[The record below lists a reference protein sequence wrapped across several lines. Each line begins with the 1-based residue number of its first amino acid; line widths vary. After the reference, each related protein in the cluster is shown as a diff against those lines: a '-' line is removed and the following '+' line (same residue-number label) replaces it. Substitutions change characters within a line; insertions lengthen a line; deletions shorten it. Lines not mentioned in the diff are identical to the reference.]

1 MGNNEEPPADAGGSD
16 KMNPFRGNLFEN
28 LRMGLDTLWQH
39 KLRSLLT
46 ILGVVIG
53 TMTVIV
59 IAAFVSGIDARV
71 SKEIESFGTN
81 SIYIYRFDPSFNINP
96 TQEERMR
103 KPLSYDDTL
112 AIAAECP
119 SVAYA
124 AAFMSPVD
132 FFGGPFTQR
141 INVRYHDIEM
151 SNAAV
156 QGASPS
162 YFKMGVTNLD
172 EGRYFTDE
180 ENARHANVLV
190 IGRDVANTLFPFTNA
205 IDQPV
210 TINGRAYQVVG
221 VLAERDVFLIGA
233 EDPNNENKAVYL
245 PYLTLRKLYPEV
257 NDNFV
262 LAQGRPGLM
271 NEAEEEI
278 RDLLRRRR
286 KVEFG
291 KPDNF
296 SISTS
301 EQILSQFGAIT
312 GGVFALMVAISS
324 VGLLIGGIG
333 VMNIMLVSVTERTR
347 EIGVRK
353 AMGARRRDIIVQ
365 FLIEAATLTGLGGLL
380 GIAFGTVIALLIQM
394 IMPTYIPLW
403 APVVGFVVS
412 VGLGLTFGLWPAWK
426 AARLNPIEALRY
438 E

>member
-1 MGNNEEPPADAGGSD
+1 
-16 KMNPFRGNLFEN
+16 MNFLRSNFFEN
-28 LRMGLDTLWQH
+28 IRMGLDTLWQH

-81 SIYIYRFDPSFNINP
+81 TIYVYRFDPGFNFNP
-96 TQEERMR
+96 SQEERMR
-103 KPLSYDDTL
+103 KPLSYEDTK
-112 AIAAECP
+112 AIENECP
-119 SVAYA
+119 SIQFAT
-124 AAFMSPVD
+124 AFMSPVD

-141 INVRYHDIEM
+141 VNVRHRDIEM
-151 SNAAV
+151 TNAAV
-156 QGASPS
+156 QGTLPS
-162 YFKMGVTNLD
+162 YFKMGVTNIA

-180 ENARHANVLV
+180 ENDRHANVVV
-190 IGRDVANTLFPFTNA
+190 IGRDVANTLFPFSNA
-205 IDQPV
+205 VDQQL
-210 TINGRAYQVVG
+210 TMNGRGYKVVG
-221 VLAERDVFLIGA
+221 VLAERDVFIVGA

-245 PYLTLRKLYPEV
+245 PYLTLRKLYPDV
-257 NDNFV
+257 DDNFV
-262 LAQGRPGLM
+262 MATARPGQM
-271 NEAEEEI
+271 QAAVEEI
-278 RDLLRRRR
+278 RELLRRRR
-286 KVEFG
+286 KVAFES
-291 KPDNF
+291 PDNF
-296 SISTS
+296 GISTS
-301 EQILSQFGAIT
+301 EQILNQFAAIT

-353 AMGARRRDIIVQ
+353 AIGARRRDIVIQ

-380 GIAFGTVIALLIQM
+380 GIIVGCVIALLIQI

-412 VGLGLTFGLWPAWK
+412 VGLGLSFGLWPAWK

>member
-1 MGNNEEPPADAGGSD
+1 MKLLRND
-16 KMNPFRGNLFEN
+16 FLEN
-28 LRMGLDTLWQH
+28 LRMALDTLRQH

-46 ILGVVIG
+46 VLGVVIG

-81 SIYIYRFDPSFNINP
+81 SIYIYRFDPGFNFNP

-103 KPLSYDDTL
+103 KPLTYEDTL
-112 AIAAECP
+112 AIQNECP
-119 SVAYA
+119 SVAYS

-141 INVRYHDIEM
+141 VNVRYQTIEM
-151 SNAAV
+151 TNAAV
-156 QGASPS
+156 QGASPT
-162 YFKMGVTNLD
+162 YFKMGVTNIG

-180 ENARHANVLV
+180 ENARHASVVV
-190 IGRDVANTLFPFTNA
+190 IGRDVANTLFPFSNA
-205 IDQPV
+205 VDQNV

-221 VLAERDVFLIGA
+221 VLAERDVFLVGA
-233 EDPNNENKAVYL
+233 EDPNNENKAVYM
-245 PYLTLRKLYPEV
+245 PYLTLRKLYPDV
-257 NDNFV
+257 DDNFV
-262 LAQGRPGLM
+262 MAQARPGRM
-271 NEAEEEI
+271 HDAVEEI

-286 KVEFG
+286 KVSFD

-296 SISTS
+296 GISTS
-301 EQILSQFGAIT
+301 DQIITQFQAIT

-353 AMGARRRDIIVQ
+353 AIGARRLDIIVQ
-365 FLIEAATLTGLGGLL
+365 FLIEAATLTGMGGLL
-380 GIAFGTVIALLIQM
+380 GILAGSGIALLIKT
-394 IMPTYIPLW
+394 IMPTYIPTW
-403 APVVGFVVS
+403 APIVGFAVS
-412 VGLGLTFGLWPAWK
+412 VGLGLVFGLWPAWK
-426 AARLNPIEALRY
+426 AARLDPIEALRF

>member
-1 MGNNEEPPADAGGSD
+1 MRLSHGHI
-16 KMNPFRGNLFEN
+16 FEN

-103 KPLSYDDTL
+103 KPLSYEDML
-112 AIAAECP
+112 AIESECP
-119 SVAYA
+119 SITYA
-124 AAFMSPVD
+124 TAFMSPVD
-132 FFGGPFTQR
+132 FFAGPFTQR
-141 INVRYHDIEM
+141 VNVRYRDIEM
-151 SNAAV
+151 TNAAV
-156 QGASPS
+156 QGTSPS
-162 YFKMGVTNLD
+162 YFKMGVTNIA

-190 IGRDVANTLFPFTNA
+190 IGHDVANTLFPFSNA
-205 IDQPV
+205 LDNQV
-210 TINGRAYQVVG
+210 TINGRGYQVVG
-221 VLAERDVFLIGA
+221 VLAERDVFLVGA
-233 EDPNNENKAVYL
+233 EDPNNENKAVYM
-245 PYLTLRKLYPEV
+245 PYLTLRKFYPEV
-257 NDNFV
+257 DDNFV
-262 LAQGRPGLM
+262 MAQARPGLM
-271 NEAEEEI
+271 QAAVEEVRE
-278 RDLLRRRR
+278 LLRRRR
-286 KVEFG
+286 KVAFG
-291 KPDNF
+291 NPDNF
-296 SISTS
+296 GISTS

-353 AMGARRRDIIVQ
+353 AMGARRLDIIVQ

-380 GIAFGTVIALLIQM
+380 GILAGCGIALLIQM
-394 IMPTYIPLW
+394 IMPTHIPLW
-403 APVVGFVVS
+403 APAVGFIVS

>member
-1 MGNNEEPPADAGGSD
+1 
-16 KMNPFRGNLFEN
+16 MNFFRSNILEN

-39 KLRSLLT
+39 KLRSMLT

-71 SKEIESFGTN
+71 QKEIESFGTN
-81 SIYIYRFDPSFNINP
+81 SIYVYRFDPGFNFNP

-103 KPLSYDDTL
+103 KPLSYEDTL
-112 AIAAECP
+112 AIEAECP
-119 SVAYA
+119 SIQYA

-141 INVRYHDIEM
+141 VNVRYREIEM
-151 SNAAV
+151 TNAAV

-162 YFKMGVTNLD
+162 YFKMGVTNIA
-172 EGRYFTDE
+172 EGRYFLDE
-180 ENARHANVLV
+180 DNARHANVAV
-190 IGRDVANTLFPFTNA
+190 IGRDVANTLFPFVNA
-205 IDQPV
+205 VDKELS
-210 TINGRAYQVVG
+210 INGRAYRVVG
-221 VLAERDVFLIGA
+221 VLAERDVFLVGA

-245 PYLTLRKLYPEV
+245 PYLTLRKLYPDV
-257 NDNFV
+257 DDNFV
-262 LAQGRPGLM
+262 MAQARPGQM
-271 NEAEEEI
+271 KPAVEEI
-278 RDLLRRRR
+278 RELLRRRR
-286 KVEFG
+286 KVAFD

-296 SISTS
+296 GISTS
-301 EQILSQFGAIT
+301 EQIISQFGAIT

-353 AMGARRRDIIVQ
+353 AIGARRRDIIIQ
-365 FLIEAATLTGLGGLL
+365 FLIEAATLTGMGGLL
-380 GIAFGTVIALLIQM
+380 GIIAGVIIALLIQM
-394 IMPTYIPLW
+394 IMPTYIPAW
-403 APVVGFVVS
+403 APIVGFVVS

>member
-1 MGNNEEPPADAGGSD
+1 
-16 KMNPFRGNLFEN
+16 
-28 LRMGLDTLWQH
+28 MGLDTLWQH

-46 ILGVVIG
+46 VLGVIIG

-81 SIYIYRFDPSFNINP
+81 SVYVYRFDPGFNFNP
-96 TQEERMR
+96 SQEERMR
-103 KPLSYDDTL
+103 KPLSYEDTL
-112 AIAAECP
+112 AIESECS
-119 SVAYA
+119 SVQYA

-141 INVRYHDIEM
+141 VNVRYREIEM
-151 SNAAV
+151 TNAAV
-156 QGASPS
+156 QGASPA
-162 YFKMGVTNLD
+162 YFKMGVTNIA

-180 ENARHANVLV
+180 ENSRHANVLV
-190 IGRDVANTLFPFTNA
+190 IGNDVANTLFPYSNA
-205 IDQPV
+205 VDQEV
-210 TINGRAYQVVG
+210 SINGRGYRVVG
-221 VLAERDVFLIGA
+221 VLAERDVFLVGA

-257 NDNFV
+257 KDNFV
-262 LAQGRPGLM
+262 MAQARPGEM
-271 NEAEEEI
+271 KQAVEEI
-278 RDLLRRRR
+278 RELLRRRR
-286 KVEFG
+286 KVAFG
-291 KPDNF
+291 APDNF
-296 SISTS
+296 GISTS
-301 EQILSQFGAIT
+301 EQIISQFGAIT

-333 VMNIMLVSVTERTR
+333 VMNIMLVSVTERTK

-353 AMGARRRDIIVQ
+353 AIGARRQDIILQ
-365 FLIEAATLTGLGGLL
+365 FLIEAATLTGVGGLL
-380 GIAFGTVIALLIQM
+380 GIIVGSLIALGIQT

-403 APVVGFVVS
+403 SPIVGFGVS
-412 VGLGLTFGLWPAWK
+412 VGLGVIFGLWPAWK

>member
-1 MGNNEEPPADAGGSD
+1 MKLLQGSIY
-16 KMNPFRGNLFEN
+16 EN
-28 LRMGLDTLWQH
+28 VRMGLDTLWQH

-46 ILGVVIG
+46 VLGVIIG

-81 SIYIYRFDPSFNINP
+81 SVYVYRFDPGFNFNP
-96 TQEERMR
+96 SQEERMR
-103 KPLSYDDTL
+103 KPLSYEDTL
-112 AIAAECP
+112 AIESECS
-119 SVAYA
+119 SVQYA

-141 INVRYHDIEM
+141 VNVRYREIEM
-151 SNAAV
+151 TNAAV
-156 QGASPS
+156 QGASPA
-162 YFKMGVTNLD
+162 YFKMGVTNIA

-180 ENARHANVLV
+180 ENSRHANVLV
-190 IGRDVANTLFPFTNA
+190 IGNDVANTLFPYSNA
-205 IDQPV
+205 VDQEV
-210 TINGRAYQVVG
+210 SINGRGYRVVG
-221 VLAERDVFLIGA
+221 VLAERDVFLVGA

-257 NDNFV
+257 KDNFV
-262 LAQGRPGLM
+262 MAQARPGQM
-271 NEAEEEI
+271 KQAVEEI
-278 RDLLRRRR
+278 RELLRRRR
-286 KVEFG
+286 KVAFG
-291 KPDNF
+291 APDNF
-296 SISTS
+296 GISTS
-301 EQILSQFGAIT
+301 EQIISQFGAIT

-333 VMNIMLVSVTERTR
+333 VMNIMLVSVTERTK

-353 AMGARRRDIIVQ
+353 AIGARRQDIILQ

-380 GIAFGTVIALLIQM
+380 GIVVGSLIALGIQT

-403 APVVGFVVS
+403 SPIVGFGVS
-412 VGLGLTFGLWPAWK
+412 VGLGVIFGLWPAWK

>member
-1 MGNNEEPPADAGGSD
+1 
-16 KMNPFRGNLFEN
+16 MNFFRSNIFEN

-39 KLRSLLT
+39 KLRSMLT

-59 IAAFVSGIDARV
+59 IAALVSGIDARV
-71 SKEIESFGTN
+71 QKEIESFGTN
-81 SIYIYRFDPSFNINP
+81 SVYIYRFDPGFNFNP

-103 KPLSYDDTL
+103 KPLSYEDTL
-112 AIAAECP
+112 AIESECP
-119 SVAYA
+119 SIQYA

-141 INVRYHDIEM
+141 VNVRYREIEM
-151 SNAAV
+151 TNAAV

-162 YFKMGVTNLD
+162 YFKMGVTNIA
-172 EGRYFTDE
+172 EGRYFADE
-180 ENARHANVLV
+180 ENARHASVAV
-190 IGRDVANTLFPFTNA
+190 IGRDVANTLFPFINA
-205 IDQPV
+205 VDKEV
-210 TINGRAYQVVG
+210 SINGRAYRVVG
-221 VLAERDVFLIGA
+221 VLAERDVFLVGA

-245 PYLTLRKLYPEV
+245 PYLTLRKLYPDV
-257 NDNFV
+257 DDNFV
-262 LAQGRPGLM
+262 MAQARPGQM
-271 NEAEEEI
+271 KEAVEEI

-286 KVEFG
+286 KVAYG
-291 KPDNF
+291 APDNF
-296 SISTS
+296 GISTS
-301 EQILSQFGAIT
+301 EQIISQFGAIT

-353 AMGARRRDIIVQ
+353 AIGARRRDIIVQ

-380 GIAFGTVIALLIQM
+380 GIVVGVIIALLIQM
-394 IMPTYIPLW
+394 IMPTYIPVW

-412 VGLGLTFGLWPAWK
+412 VGLGLSFGLWPAWK

>member
-1 MGNNEEPPADAGGSD
+1 M
-16 KMNPFRGNLFEN
+16 KLFRGNLYEN

-81 SIYIYRFDPSFNINP
+81 SVYIYRFDPGFNFNP

-103 KPLSYDDTL
+103 KPLSYEDTL
-112 AIAAECP
+112 AIESECP
-119 SVAYA
+119 SVLYA
-124 AAFMSPVD
+124 TAFMSPID

-141 INVRYHDIEM
+141 VNVRYRDIEM
-151 SNAAV
+151 TNSAV
-156 QGASPS
+156 QGATPS
-162 YFKMGVTNLD
+162 YFKMGVTNIA

-180 ENARHANVLV
+180 ENARHAYVLV

-205 IDQPV
+205 VDKEV
-210 TINGRAYQVVG
+210 TINGRSYRVVG
-221 VLAERDVFLIGA
+221 VLAERDVFLVGA
-233 EDPNNENKAVYL
+233 EDPNNENKAVYM
-245 PYLTLRKLYPEV
+245 PYLTLRKQYPEV

-262 LAQGRPGLM
+262 MAQARPGLM
-271 NEAEEEI
+271 KEAVEEI
-278 RDLLRRRR
+278 REVLRRRR
-286 KVEFG
+286 KVAFG
-291 KPDNF
+291 SADNF
-296 SISTS
+296 GISTS
-301 EQILSQFGAIT
+301 EQIISQFGAIT

-353 AMGARRRDIIVQ
+353 AMGARRRDIIIQ

-380 GIAFGTVIALLIQM
+380 GIIAGSIIALLIQM
-394 IMPTYIPLW
+394 IMPTYIPVW

>member
-1 MGNNEEPPADAGGSD
+1 
-16 KMNPFRGNLFEN
+16 
-28 LRMGLDTLWQH
+28 MGLDTLWQH
-39 KLRSLLT
+39 KLRSMLT

-71 SKEIESFGTN
+71 QKEIESFGTN
-81 SIYIYRFDPSFNINP
+81 SIYVYRFDPGFNFNP
-96 TQEERMR
+96 SQEERMR
-103 KPLSYDDTL
+103 KPLSYEDTL
-112 AIAAECP
+112 AIEAECP
-119 SVAYA
+119 SIQYA

-141 INVRYHDIEM
+141 VNVRYREIEM
-151 SNAAV
+151 TNAAV

-162 YFKMGVTNLD
+162 YFKMGVTNIA
-172 EGRYFTDE
+172 EGRYFSDDDNE
-180 ENARHANVLV
+180 RHANVAV
-190 IGRDVANTLFPFTNA
+190 IGRDVANTLFPFANA
-205 IDQPV
+205 VDKEIS
-210 TINGRAYQVVG
+210 INGRGYRVIG
-221 VLAERDVFLIGA
+221 VLAERDVFLVGA

-245 PYLTLRKLYPEV
+245 PYLTLRKLYPDV
-257 NDNFV
+257 DDNFV
-262 LAQGRPGLM
+262 MAQARPGQM
-271 NEAEEEI
+271 KAAVEEVRE
-278 RDLLRRRR
+278 LLRRRR
-286 KVEFG
+286 KVAFG

-296 SISTS
+296 GISTS
-301 EQILSQFGAIT
+301 EQIISQFGAIT

-353 AMGARRRDIIVQ
+353 AIGARRRDIIIQ
-365 FLIEAATLTGLGGLL
+365 FLIEAATLTGMGGLL
-380 GIAFGTVIALLIQM
+380 GIIAGVIIALLIQM
-394 IMPTYIPLW
+394 IMPTYIPAW
-403 APVVGFVVS
+403 APIVGFVVS

>member
-1 MGNNEEPPADAGGSD
+1 M
-16 KMNPFRGNLFEN
+16 KLFHGNLFEN

-81 SIYIYRFDPSFNINP
+81 SIYVYRFDPGFNFNP
-96 TQEERMR
+96 TAEERMR
-103 KPLSYDDTL
+103 KPLSYEDTL
-112 AIAAECP
+112 AIERECP
-119 SVAYA
+119 SIIYA

-132 FFGGPFTQR
+132 FFGGPFTER
-141 INVRYHDIEM
+141 INVRYRDLEM
-151 SNAAV
+151 TNSAV

-162 YFKMGVTNLD
+162 YFRMGVTNIA
-172 EGRYFTDE
+172 EGRYFTEE
-180 ENARHANVLV
+180 ENSLHASVAV
-190 IGRDVANTLFPFTNA
+190 IGHDVANTLFPFTKA
-205 IDQPV
+205 VDESI
-210 TINGRAYQVVG
+210 TINGRAYRVVG
-221 VLAERDVFLIGA
+221 VLAERDIFLVGA

-245 PYLTLRKLYPEV
+245 PYRTVRKLYPDV
-257 NDNFV
+257 DDNFV
-262 LAQGRPGLM
+262 MAQARPGM
-271 NEAEEEI
+271 MKQAVEEV

-286 KVEFG
+286 RVEFG

-296 SISTS
+296 GISTS
-301 EQILSQFGAIT
+301 DQILTQFSAIT

-353 AMGARRRDIIVQ
+353 AIGARRRDIVIQ
-365 FLIEAATLTGLGGLL
+365 FLIEAATLTGMGGLL
-380 GIAFGTVIALLIQM
+380 GIIIGSIIALLIQM
-394 IMPTYIPLW
+394 IMPTYIPAW
-403 APVVGFVVS
+403 APIVGFGVS

-426 AARLNPIEALRY
+426 ASRLNPIEALRY

>member
-1 MGNNEEPPADAGGSD
+1 MKLFHGH
-16 KMNPFRGNLFEN
+16 LFEN

-71 SKEIESFGTN
+71 SKEVESFGTN
-81 SIYIYRFDPSFNINP
+81 TIYVYRFDPSFNINP

-103 KPLSYDDTL
+103 KPLSYEDTL

-119 SVAYA
+119 SVIYA

-141 INVRYHDIEM
+141 INVRYRDIEM
-151 SNAAV
+151 SNASV

-190 IGRDVANTLFPFTNA
+190 IGRDVANTLFPFSNA
-205 IDQPV
+205 LDQPV
-210 TINGRAYQVVG
+210 TINGRAYSVVG

-245 PYLTLRKLYPEV
+245 PYLTVRKLYPEV
-257 NDNFV
+257 DDNFV
-262 LAQGRPGLM
+262 IAQARPGLM
-271 NEAEEEI
+271 NEAVEEI

-296 SISTS
+296 GISTS
-301 EQILSQFGAIT
+301 EKILTQFGAIT

-380 GIAFGTVIALLIQM
+380 GIIAGSVIALLIQI

-403 APVVGFVVS
+403 APLVGFVVS

>member
-1 MGNNEEPPADAGGSD
+1 
-16 KMNPFRGNLFEN
+16 
-28 LRMGLDTLWQH
+28 MGLDTLWQH
-39 KLRSLLT
+39 KLRSMLT

-71 SKEIESFGTN
+71 QKEIESFGTN
-81 SIYIYRFDPSFNINP
+81 SIYVYRFDPGFNFNP

-103 KPLSYDDTL
+103 KPLSYEDTL
-112 AIAAECP
+112 AIESECP
-119 SVAYA
+119 SIQYA

-141 INVRYHDIEM
+141 VNVRYREIEM
-151 SNAAV
+151 TNAAV

-162 YFKMGVTNLD
+162 YFKMGVTNIA

-180 ENARHANVLV
+180 ENSRHANVVV
-190 IGRDVANTLFPFTNA
+190 IGRDVANTLFPYINA
-205 IDQPV
+205 VDKEV
-210 TINGRAYQVVG
+210 SINGRGYRVVG
-221 VLAERDVFLIGA
+221 VLAERDVFLVGA

-245 PYLTLRKLYPEV
+245 PYLTLRKLYPDV
-257 NDNFV
+257 DDNFV
-262 LAQGRPGLM
+262 MAQARPDQM
-271 NEAEEEI
+271 KPAVEEI
-278 RDLLRRRR
+278 RELLRRRR
-286 KVEFG
+286 KVAFG
-291 KPDNF
+291 APDNF
-296 SISTS
+296 GISTS
-301 EQILSQFGAIT
+301 EQILSQFAAIT

-353 AMGARRRDIIVQ
+353 AIGARRRDIVIQ

-380 GIAFGTVIALLIQM
+380 GIAVGTIIALLIQM

-403 APVVGFVVS
+403 APIVGFVVS
-412 VGLGLTFGLWPAWK
+412 VGLGLSFGLWPAWK

>member
-1 MGNNEEPPADAGGSD
+1 
-16 KMNPFRGNLFEN
+16 
-28 LRMGLDTLWQH
+28 MGLDTLWQH

-46 ILGVVIG
+46 VLGVIIG

-81 SIYIYRFDPSFNINP
+81 SVYVYRFDPGFNFNP
-96 TQEERMR
+96 SQEERMR
-103 KPLSYDDTL
+103 KPLSYEDTL
-112 AIAAECP
+112 AIESECS
-119 SVAYA
+119 SVQYA

-141 INVRYHDIEM
+141 VNVRYREIEM
-151 SNAAV
+151 TNAAV
-156 QGASPS
+156 QGASPA
-162 YFKMGVTNLD
+162 YFKMGVTNIA

-180 ENARHANVLV
+180 ENSRHANVLV
-190 IGRDVANTLFPFTNA
+190 IGNDVANTLFPYSNA
-205 IDQPV
+205 VDQEV
-210 TINGRAYQVVG
+210 SINGRGYRVVG
-221 VLAERDVFLIGA
+221 VLAERDVFLVGA

-257 NDNFV
+257 KDNFV
-262 LAQGRPGLM
+262 MAQARPGQM
-271 NEAEEEI
+271 KQAVEEI
-278 RDLLRRRR
+278 RELLRRRR
-286 KVEFG
+286 KVAFG
-291 KPDNF
+291 APDNF
-296 SISTS
+296 GISTS
-301 EQILSQFGAIT
+301 EQIISQFGAIT

-333 VMNIMLVSVTERTR
+333 VMNIMLVSVTERTK

-353 AMGARRRDIIVQ
+353 AIGARRQDIILQ
-365 FLIEAATLTGLGGLL
+365 FLIEAATLTGVGGLL
-380 GIAFGTVIALLIQM
+380 GIIVGSLIALGIQT

-403 APVVGFVVS
+403 SPIVGFGVS
-412 VGLGLTFGLWPAWK
+412 VGLGVIFGLWPAWK

>member
-1 MGNNEEPPADAGGSD
+1 M
-16 KMNPFRGNLFEN
+16 KLFRSNLYEN

-81 SIYIYRFDPSFNINP
+81 SVYIYRFDPGFNFNP

-103 KPLSYDDTL
+103 KPLSFEDTL
-112 AIAAECP
+112 AIESECP
-119 SVAYA
+119 SVLYA
-124 AAFMSPVD
+124 TAFMSPID

-141 INVRYHDIEM
+141 VNVRYRDIEM
-151 SNAAV
+151 TNSAV
-156 QGASPS
+156 QGVSPS
-162 YFKMGVTNLD
+162 YFKMGVTNIA

-180 ENARHANVLV
+180 ENARHAYVLV
-190 IGRDVANTLFPFTNA
+190 IGNDVANTLFPFTNA
-205 IDQPV
+205 VDKEV
-210 TINGRAYQVVG
+210 TINGRSYRVVG
-221 VLAERDVFLIGA
+221 VLAERDVFLVGA
-233 EDPNNENKAVYL
+233 EDPNNENKAVYM
-245 PYLTLRKLYPEV
+245 PYLTLRKQYPEV

-262 LAQGRPGLM
+262 MAQARPGLM
-271 NEAEEEI
+271 KEAVEEI
-278 RDLLRRRR
+278 REVLRRRR
-286 KVEFG
+286 KVAFG
-291 KPDNF
+291 SADNF
-296 SISTS
+296 GISTS
-301 EQILSQFGAIT
+301 EQIISQFGAIT

-353 AMGARRRDIIVQ
+353 AMGARRRDIIIQ

-380 GIAFGTVIALLIQM
+380 GIIAGSIIALLIQM